1 MKQRNLLKTDPIKAG
16 EDMHRLMAKLFPI
29 CRSITGEGFRQTL
42 RILQDSIPIS
52 ITEVP
57 TGTSVFDWTVPREW
71 NIRDAYIKDAKGKKI
86 VDFKNSNL
94 HVMSYSVPVHQTMN
108 LEELKPH
115 LYTLPE
121 YPDRIPYRT
130 SYYKENWGFCL
141 PHNQLQDLPPG
152 NYEVYLDSTLSEGS
166 LTIGECLIPGRSQ
179 QEVLISTHSCHPSL
193 CNDNLSGV
201 VLSVALAQA
210 LRNQE
215 LEFSYR
221 FLFIPGSIGSISW
234 LSQNLGHTKKI
245 VNGLV
250 LACVGDPGKSTYKKS
265 RRGDS
270 EIDRAAE
277 HVLKH
282 SGSDY
287 EILEFSPYGYDER
300 QFCSPGINLPIG
312 CLMRTPFAK
321 FSEYH
326 TSADDLDFVKPSH
339 LADSFVKTLHIFD
352 ILENNKTYL
361 NTNPMCE
368 PQLGKRGL
376 YRSIGGDSAEN
387 LNELA
392 LLWVLNQ
399 SDGSKSLLDIAQKSG
414 MNFQTIAQAASLL
427 AEAELL
433 KEVNSNRLSGDIP

>member
-1 MKQRNLLKTDPIKAG
+1 MIEIKIDPTKAG
-16 EDMHRLMAKLFPI
+16 EEMHRLMAKLFPI

-52 ITEVP
+52 ITEIP
-57 TGTSVFDWTVPREW
+57 SGTSVFDWTVPREW
-71 NIRDAYIKDAKGKKI
+71 NIRDAYIKDAKGRKI

-115 LYTLPE
+115 LYSLPE
-121 YPDRIPYRT
+121 FPDRIPYRT
-130 SYYKENWGFCL
+130 SYYKENWGFCFT
-141 PHNQLQDLPPG
+141 HNQLQNLQPG
-152 NYEVYLDSTLSEGS
+152 DYEVFIDSSLSDGN
-166 LTIGECLIPGRSQ
+166 LTIGECVIPGRSN
-179 QEVLISTHSCHPSL
+179 QEILISAHSCHPSL

-201 VLSVALAQA
+201 VLSVALARA
-210 LRNQE
+210 LRNQM

-234 LSQNLGHTKKI
+234 LSLNRDHTKKI

-265 RRGDS
+265 RREDA

-287 EILEFSPYGYDER
+287 EILGFSPYGYDER
-300 QFCSPGINLPIG
+300 QFCSPGFNLPVG

-326 TSADDLDFVKPSH
+326 TSADNLDYVRPEH
-339 LADSFVKTLHIFD
+339 LADSFVKALRIFD
-352 ILENNKTYL
+352 VLENNKTYL

-392 LLWVLNQ
+392 LLWVLNR
-399 SDGSKSLLDIAQKSG
+399 SDGRNSLLDIAEKSG
-414 MNFQTIAQAASLL
+414 MNFQVIAQAAKRLV
-427 AEAELL
+427 EVELL
-433 KEVNSNRLSGDIP
+433 KEVNPNRVSGDIP